1 MSNLM
6 ISKTLLMAR
15 SGELNSAAY
24 AAKDADPAV
33 AAATSSLCTLQGE
46 YEATGGRR
54 SYDGVWQD
62 GAPSVLRRLNQ
73 AEKALDTAERPF
85 IEGIKRLSATTEAVR
100 AEFEAATYGLR
111 GMPWGDIQEEIAA
124 DPEAY
129 CFVTVVPTFGYTAD
143 IGRYLD
149 AAKNGG
155 EQLCFPLKITKDG
168 KVVLSRTC
176 NHLKVATCAVV
187 HEPSVKWTADD
198 FRG

>member
-1 MSNLM
+1 M
-6 ISKTLLMAR
+6 ISKKNLMAR
-15 SGELNSAAY
+15 TCELNDAAY

-33 AAATSSLCTLQGE
+33 AAARDSLCDVQSE

-54 SYDGVWQD
+54 SYDGAWQD
-62 GAPSVLRRLNQ
+62 GEPSVLRRLNQ
-73 AEKALDTAERPF
+73 AGEALDTAERPF

-111 GMPWGDIQEEIAA
+111 GMSWGDIQEEIEA
-124 DPEAY
+124 DPETY
-129 CFVTVVPTFGYTAD
+129 CFVMVVPTRGYTAD
-143 IGRYLD
+143 LGRYLD

-155 EQLCFPLKITKDG
+155 ERLYFPIEITKDG

-176 NHLKVATCAVV
+176 NHLKVATYAVV
-187 HEPSVKWTADD
+187 HEPSTKWTADD